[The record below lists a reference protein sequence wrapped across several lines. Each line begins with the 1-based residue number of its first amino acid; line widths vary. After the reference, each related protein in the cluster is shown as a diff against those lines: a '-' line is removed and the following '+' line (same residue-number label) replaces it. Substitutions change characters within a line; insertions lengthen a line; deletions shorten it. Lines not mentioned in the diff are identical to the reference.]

1 MKSISADWLKSAES
15 DLTIITLIV
24 HDDSLTHQVAFHAQ
38 QTIEKCLKAIVE
50 EFELGF
56 IKTHSIRTLIGTV
69 SGIITI
75 NAEPGDIIMLDQL
88 YIESRY
94 PGEIGLL
101 PFGKPSHESAKKLQ
115 TLAFDIYRQI
125 SSFLG

>member
-1 MKSISADWLKSAES
+1 M
-15 DLTIITLIV
+15 
-24 HDDSLTHQVAFHAQ
+24 
-38 QTIEKCLKAIVE
+38 KAIVE

-101 PFGKPSHESAKKLQ
+101 PFGKPSHESAKKL
-115 TLAFDIYRQI
+115 
-125 SSFLG
+125 